1 MVTQSS
7 NGPQPASGKVLFTYD
22 VKWTENEN
30 VSWASRWDIYLSMAE
45 TGVPNKVHW
54 LGIINSL
61 VIVFVLTAT
70 IAVVLIRNL
79 RCDLTDKLLADE
91 NKLLTEEHN
100 YKVLTDE
107 ECNED
112 LVKSGW
118 KLVHADVFRPPSN
131 PMTLSV
137 CCGSGMQLLCMSVV
151 TLVFATMGF
160 LSPSRRGSLINSL
173 LNLYVLMGG
182 VAGYVTSRMYKT
194 FTGQSSQKA
203 TILGAFGFPGIAFGV
218 FLIMN
223 MIAIFKESSY
233 AVPFPRILVLILMW
247 LGVSTPLVFIGAHFG
262 FKDGAIEFPVT
273 TSDAPRQIPDQPWF
287 KGWIFT
293 TAMGGILVSFNTC
306 YLEWYF
312 IMSSIWGNQWYYYVF
327 GFLFLAYAI
336 FLLTCAEITI
346 ISTYIQI
353 NGEDHR
359 WWWRSFT
366 TGGASALYV
375 FGYSL
380 HFFKDLESN
389 SVATYILFVG
399 YMALASF
406 GLFLITG
413 TVGLM
418 SALWF
423 NRKIFGSIAIN

>member
-1 MVTQSS
+1 MIAT
-7 NGPQPASGKVLFTYD
+7 
-22 VKWTENEN
+22 
-30 VSWASRWDIYLSMAE
+30 
-45 TGVPNKVHW
+45 H
-54 LGIINSL
+54 L
-61 VIVFVLTAT
+61 V
-70 IAVVLIRNL
+70 RNL
-79 RCDLTDKLLADE
+79 RRDYNRYYKLLTDK
-91 NKLLTEEHN
+91 
-100 YKVLTDE
+100 

-112 LVKSGW
+112 LVKFRW

-182 VAGYVTSRMYKT
+182 VAGFVTSRMYKT
-194 FTGQSSQKA
+194 FTGKSSQKS
-203 TILGAFGFPGIAFGV
+203 TIMTAFGFPGLAFGV
-218 FLIMN
+218 FFIMN
-223 MIAIFKESSY
+223 MLAIFLKRSSY
-233 AVPFPRILVLILMW
+233 GVPYSRILVLILMW
-247 LGVSTPLVFIGAHFG
+247 LGISTPLVFIGAHFG

-287 KGWIFT
+287 KGWVFT
-293 TAMGGILVSFNTC
+293 TAIGGVIPFSACFVEL
-306 YLEWYF
+306 YF
-312 IMSSIWGNQWYYYVF
+312 IMSSIWMNQYYYFF
-327 GFLFLAYAI
+327 GFLFLTFVI
-336 FLLTCAEITI
+336 FLLMCAEITI
-346 ISTYIQI
+346 LFTYYQI